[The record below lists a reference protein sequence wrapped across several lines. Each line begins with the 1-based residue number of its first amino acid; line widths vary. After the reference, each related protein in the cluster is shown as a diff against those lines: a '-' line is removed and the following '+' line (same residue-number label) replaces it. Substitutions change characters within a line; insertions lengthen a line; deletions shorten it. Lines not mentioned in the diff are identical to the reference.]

1 MAEASTHVGLD
12 VHKQSISVAMLL
24 PGSAKALQWEMRNEP
39 SEVRRLVRRL
49 RREGGSGGELL
60 CAYEAGPC
68 GYVLQRQLVSEG
80 VACQV
85 VAASLIPRKPGERI
99 KTDRR
104 DARKLA
110 ELLRA
115 GLLTEV
121 RPPSQ
126 AEEALRD
133 LCRCREDACADLMR
147 ARHRLGKMLLRQ
159 GLRYVEGKPWTSQ
172 HRAWLWSLKLEHAAE
187 RMVLEDYLL
196 AVEQVS
202 TRLATLEAQ
211 LGEVAEQEPY
221 RERVGWLRCFRGIDT
236 ITALSVLAE
245 LHGFERFQQPRQLMA
260 YLGLVPSESSSGT
273 SVHRGPITKTGNR
286 HLRRLLTEAAHHSRH
301 RPGVGAALRRRSAG
315 QPAAV
320 IALADRA
327 QQRLHHRYSR
337 LLLGRGLPR
346 QKVVIACARELA
358 GFLWAVLY
366 LHPQQQLRLPQDVER
381 RPSKQPR
388 TRGSSSETANSRGY
402 KEEAK
407 KLQVRQR
414 QAPDL
419 ARA

>member
-1 MAEASTHVGLD
+1 MVEATTHVGLD

-24 PGSAKALQWEMRNEP
+24 PGSAKATQWEMRNE
-39 SEVRRLVRRL
+39 SGEVRRLVRRL
-49 RREGGSGGELL
+49 RRDAGGGAVQ

-68 GYVLQRQLVSEG
+68 GYVLQRQLARAG

-121 RPPSQ
+121 RPPSE

-133 LCRCREDACADLMR
+133 LCRCREDARVDLMR
-147 ARHRLGKMLLRQ
+147 ARHRLSKMLLRRD
-159 GLRYVEGKPWTSQ
+159 LRYVEGRPWTQQ

-187 RMVLEDYLL
+187 RMALEDYLL
-196 AVEQVS
+196 AVDQVS

-211 LGEVAEQEPY
+211 LKELADQEPY
-221 RERVGWLRCFRGIDT
+221 RERVGWLRCLRGIDT
-236 ITALSVLAE
+236 ITAVSILAE
-245 LHGFERFQQPRQLMA
+245 LHGFERFERPRQLMA
-260 YLGLVPSESSSGT
+260 YLGLVPSESSSGA
-273 SVHRGPITKTGNR
+273 SVHRGAITKTGNR
-286 HLRRLLTEAAHHSRH
+286 HLRRLLTEAAHHCRH
-301 RPGVGAALRRRSAG
+301 RPGVGAALRRRRAG

-327 QQRLHHRYSR
+327 QQRLHRRYSR
-337 LLLGRGLPR
+337 LLLGRGLPV
-346 QKVVIACARELA
+346 QKVVVACARELT
-358 GFLWAVLY
+358 GFVWALLY
-366 LHPQQQLRLPQDVER
+366 L
-381 RPSKQPR
+381 QPR
-388 TRGSSSETANSRGY
+388 QLISPGDTARPRRLGPSATARGLRAAAEKTR
-402 KEEAK
+402 
-407 KLQVRQR
+407 
-414 QAPDL
+414 
-419 ARA
+419 

>member
-1 MAEASTHVGLD
+1 MVEATTHVGLD

-24 PGSAKALQWEMRNEP
+24 PGSTKTLQWEMRNEP
-39 SEVRRLVRRL
+39 GEVRRLVRRL
-49 RREGGSGGELL
+49 RREGGDEGELL

-68 GYVLQRQLVSEG
+68 GYVLQRQLVREG
-80 VACQV
+80 VGCQV

-159 GLRYVEGKPWTSQ
+159 GLRYVEGKPWTAQ

-211 LGEVAEQEPY
+211 LGELAEQEPY

-245 LHGFERFQQPRQLMA
+245 LHGFERFQKPRQLMA

-273 SVHRGPITKTGNR
+273 SVHRGAITKTGNR

-301 RPGVGAALRRRSAG
+301 RPSVGAALRRSQGRPAGGRHRAGGPGATAPASPLQPTAVGPWSATAEG
-315 QPAAV
+315 G
-320 IALADRA
+320 DRVCA
-327 QQRLHHRYSR
+327 GARRLS
-337 LLLGRGLPR
+337 LGRFVLTSSATTGHRALPSQEAANAQIEIR
-346 QKVVIACARELA
+346 GREPAR
-358 GFLWAVLY
+358 
-366 LHPQQQLRLPQDVER
+366 
-381 RPSKQPR
+381 
-388 TRGSSSETANSRGY
+388 
-402 KEEAK
+402 
-407 KLQVRQR
+407 RQR
-414 QAPDL
+414 
-419 ARA
+419 RG

>member
-1 MAEASTHVGLD
+1 MVEATTHVGLD
-12 VHKQSISVAMLL
+12 VHKQSISIAMLL
-24 PGSAKALQWEMRNEP
+24 PGSVKAVHWEMRNEP
-39 SEVRRLVRRL
+39 GEVRRLVRRL
-49 RREGGSGGELL
+49 RRDAGGGAVL

-68 GYVLQRQLVSEG
+68 GYVLQRQLAREG

-121 RPPSQ
+121 RPPSA

-133 LCRCREDACADLMR
+133 LCRCREDARVDLMR
-147 ARHRLGKMLLRQ
+147 ARHRLGKMLLRRD
-159 GLRYVEGKPWTSQ
+159 LRYVEGRPWTEQ
-172 HRAWLWSLKLEHAAE
+172 HQAWLWRLKLEYAAE

-202 TRLATLEAQ
+202 ARLATLDAQ
-211 LGEVAEQEPY
+211 LKEVADQEPY
-221 RERVGWLRCFRGIDT
+221 RERIGWLRCLRGIDT

-245 LHGFERFQQPRQLMA
+245 LHGFERFAKPRQLMA
-260 YLGLVPSESSSGT
+260 YLGLVPSESSSGA
-273 SVHRGPITKTGNR
+273 SVHRGAITKTGNR
-286 HLRRLLTEAAHHSRH
+286 HLRRLLTEAAHHCRH
-301 RPGVGAALRRRSAG
+301 RPGVSAALRRRRAG

-327 QQRLHHRYSR
+327 QQRLHRRYSR
-337 LLLGRGLPR
+337 LLLGRGLPV
-346 QKVVIACARELA
+346 QKIVVACARELT
-358 GFLWAVLY
+358 GFVWALLY
-366 LHPQQQLRLPQDVER
+366 LQPRQLISPGDPAPPR
-381 RPSKQPR
+381 RP
-388 TRGSSSETANSRGY
+388 GSSATARG
-402 KEEAK
+402 
-407 KLQVRQR
+407 L
-414 QAPDL
+414 
-419 ARA
+419 RAAAEKTR

>member
-1 MAEASTHVGLD
+1 MAEATTHVGLD
-12 VHKQSISVAMLL
+12 VHKQSISVAVLL

-39 SEVRRLVRRL
+39 GEVRRLVRRL
-49 RREGGSGGELL
+49 RRDGGGGSELL

-68 GYVLQRQLVSEG
+68 GYVLQRQLVREG

-121 RPPSQ
+121 RPPSE

-133 LCRCREDACADLMR
+133 LCRCREDARADLMR

-159 GLRYVEGKPWTSQ
+159 GLRYVEGKPWTLQ

-202 TRLATLEAQ
+202 TRLVTLEAQ
-211 LGEVAEQEPY
+211 LGELAEQEPY

-245 LHGFERFQQPRQLMA
+245 LHGFERFQKPRQLMA
-260 YLGLVPSESSSGT
+260 YLGLVPSESSSGA

-301 RPGVGAALRRRSAG
+301 RPGVGAALRRRRAG

-358 GFLWAVLY
+358 GFLWAVLF
-366 LHPQQQLRLPQDVER
+366 LHPQQPLDAER
-381 RPSKQPR
+381 RPAKKPR
-388 TRGSSSETANSRGY
+388 TRRSRSGATSSRGD

-407 KLQVRQR
+407 RLQVRKR

>member
-1 MAEASTHVGLD
+1 MAEATTHVGLD
-12 VHKQSISVAMLL
+12 VHKQSISVAMPL
-24 PGSAKALQWEMRNEP
+24 PGSTKTLQWEMRNEP
-39 SEVRRLVRRL
+39 GEVRRLVRRL
-49 RREGGSGGELL
+49 RREGGDEGELL

-68 GYVLQRQLVSEG
+68 GYVLQRQLVREG
-80 VACQV
+80 VGCQV

-159 GLRYVEGKPWTSQ
+159 GLRYVEGKPWTAQ

-211 LGEVAEQEPY
+211 LGELAEQEPY

-245 LHGFERFQQPRQLMA
+245 LHGFERFQKPRQLMA
-260 YLGLVPSESSSGT
+260 YLGLVPSESSSGA
-273 SVHRGPITKTGNR
+273 SVHRGRSPRPATVICAGCSPRRPITRGIGPVSA
-286 HLRRLLTEAAHHSRH
+286 RRC
-301 RPGVGAALRRRSAG
+301 GAAGPASRRRSSRWRTGRNSACIT
-315 QPAAV
+315 AT
-320 IALADRA
+320 AD
-327 QQRLHHRYSR
+327 
-337 LLLGRGLPR
+337 
-346 QKVVIACARELA
+346 CC
-358 GFLWAVLY
+358 WAVVC
-366 LHPQQQLRLPQDVER
+366 HGR
-381 RPSKQPR
+381 RW
-388 TRGSSSETANSRGY
+388 
-402 KEEAK
+402 
-407 KLQVRQR
+407 
-414 QAPDL
+414 
-419 ARA
+419 

>member
-1 MAEASTHVGLD
+1 MVEATTHVGLD

-24 PGSAKALQWEMRNEP
+24 PGSTKATQWEMRNDP
-39 SEVRRLVRRL
+39 GEVRHLVRRL
-49 RREGGSGGELL
+49 RREGGEVL

-68 GYVLQRQLVSEG
+68 GYVLQRQLRREG

-121 RPPSQ
+121 RPPSE
-126 AEEALRD
+126 AEEAVRD
-133 LCRCREDACADLMR
+133 LCRCREDARVDLMR
-147 ARHRLGKMLLRQ
+147 ARHRLAKMLLRQ
-159 GLRYVEGKPWTSQ
+159 GLLYAEGRPWTAQ
-172 HRAWLWSLKLEHAAE
+172 HRTWLWALKLEHAAE
-187 RMVLEDYLL
+187 QKVLEDYLL

-202 TRLATLEAQ
+202 TRLATIETD
-211 LGEVAEQEPY
+211 LGELAEQEPY

-236 ITALSVLAE
+236 ITAISLLAE
-245 LHGFERFQQPRQLMA
+245 LHGFERFQKPRQLMA
-260 YLGLVPSESSSGT
+260 YLGLVPSESSSGA

-286 HLRRLLTEAAHHSRH
+286 HLRRLLTEAAHHARH
-301 RPGVGAALRRRSAG
+301 RPGVGAALRRRREG

-327 QQRLHHRYSR
+327 QQRLHRRYSR

-346 QKVVIACARELA
+346 QKVVIACARELT

-366 LHPQQQLRLPQDVER
+366 LPQRRLATGKESPAAQLRSR
-381 RPSKQPR
+381 RPSSQATSLR
-388 TRGSSSETANSRGY
+388 GGTRKAEQ
-402 KEEAK
+402 
-407 KLQVRQR
+407 LQVRKK
-414 QAPDL
+414 QASGLPRL
-419 ARA
+419 